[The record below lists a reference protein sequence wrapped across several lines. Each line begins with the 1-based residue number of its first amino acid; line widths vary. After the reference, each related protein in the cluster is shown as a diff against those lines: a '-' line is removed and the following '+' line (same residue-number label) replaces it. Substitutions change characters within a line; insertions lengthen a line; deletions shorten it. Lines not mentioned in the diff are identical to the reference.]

1 MTSPVRYRE
10 IADQLRDAIMNEER
24 LVVEGVE
31 FYLKGGAKL
40 PTEPEL
46 GVLYSVSRG
55 TIRQALKELSSEGL
69 LETRGRAGT
78 FIRRLPMLAHS
89 GTAERPDRKG
99 KSDSWS
105 AEVERAGGQ
114 PSQDFS
120 FRIVAATSG
129 VARRLEI
136 EANALVVVRDCFRY
150 VDNVPWAQQI
160 SYYPYDVAQ
169 AAKIDVPTDI
179 EEGTVRALAKAG
191 YREVR
196 WLDEVSARA
205 ATREEATA
213 FRLGGGMFVLYYQR
227 TGWTNER
234 PIRLTREILPAD
246 RNIVTYE
253 QVETAAI
260 GEDS

>member
-1 MTSPVRYRE
+1 
-10 IADQLRDAIMNEER
+10 
-24 LVVEGVE
+24 
-31 FYLKGGAKL
+31 
-40 PTEPEL
+40 
-46 GVLYSVSRG
+46 
-55 TIRQALKELSSEGL
+55 
-69 LETRGRAGT
+69 
-78 FIRRLPMLAHS
+78 
-89 GTAERPDRKG
+89 
-99 KSDSWS
+99 
-105 AEVERAGGQ
+105 
-114 PSQDFS
+114 
-120 FRIVAATSG
+120 
-129 VARRLEI
+129 
-136 EANALVVVRDCFRY
+136 CFRY